1 MSRTISPAMVV
12 SASATAAD
20 TRSRTIGRSVSQ
32 VNVSGVTTNANDWI
46 TLPSLNTVPDGH
58 VIRVLC
64 NAGANFEMRTPASS
78 GEKINAVD
86 SDGTQEYLCTDEE
99 NIVITKISNSIG
111 WEAHA
116 YSKLG
121 ADVGEVVPD

>member
-12 SASATAAD
+12 TASATAAD

-58 VIRVLC
+58 V
-64 NAGANFEMRTPASS
+64 
-78 GEKINAVD
+78 INAVD